1 MTGDQ
6 DILGGVVEKVVATIV
21 ADLKDS
27 IVAAVER
34 QISSSLTRS
43 LLESEFHKRL
53 SLEMRGGLQAIYKE
67 INAAKHVADKVG
79 GENPE
84 KLFNEASNQLDEI
97 LAATEDATGKIM
109 DIVEKQQDMQA
120 GAGRILH
127 GLDSGGVTKA
137 QVRELREINDALNAD
152 LMEIMTTLS
161 FQDLTGQRI
170 KRIIDAIKKVETIVL
185 DLYLATG
192 LKMKAHE
199 EAPDKDLEQ
208 VDAETSRKMS
218 ELKGPQ
224 ADASQADVDGLLSQ
238 LGL

>member
-6 DILGGVVEKVVATIV
+6 DILGGVVEKVVASIV

-53 SLEMRGGLQAIYKE
+53 SQEMRGGLQAIYKE
-67 INAAKHVADKVG
+67 INAAKRVSDKVA

-84 KLFNEASNQLDEI
+84 KLFNEASDQLDEI
-97 LAATEDATGKIM
+97 LRATEDATGKIM
-109 DIVEKQQDMQA
+109 DIVEKQQDMQE
-120 GAGRILH
+120 GASKILH
-127 GLDSGGVTKA
+127 GLKNGGVTKD
-137 QVRELREINDALNAD
+137 QLQTLREISDALGVD

-208 VDAETSRKMS
+208 VEAETSRKMS

-224 ADASQADVDGLLSQ
+224 ADAKQADVDSLLSQ

>member
-6 DILGGVVEKVVATIV
+6 DILGGMVEQVVASIV

-27 IVAAVER
+27 IVEAVER

-53 SLEMRGGLQAIYKE
+53 GQEMRSGLQAIYKE
-67 INAAKHVADKVG
+67 INAAKRVSEKVS

-84 KLFNEASNQLDEI
+84 KLFNEASDQLDEI
-97 LAATEDATGKIM
+97 LRATEDATGKIM
-109 DIVEKQQDMQA
+109 DIVEKQQDMQE
-120 GAGRILH
+120 GASKILH
-127 GLDSGGVTKA
+127 GLDNGGVTKD
-137 QVRELREINDALNAD
+137 QIQSLRETSDTLGAD

-170 KRIIDAIKKVETIVL
+170 KRIIGAIKKVETIVL

-192 LKMKAHE
+192 LKMQAHE
-199 EAPDKDLEQ
+199 AAPDKDLAQ
-208 VDAETSRKMS
+208 VEAETSLKMS

-224 ADASQADVDGLLSQ
+224 RETSQTGVDDLLAQ